1 MGWNVSDQLRVG
13 VAGTGFIG
21 RVHARSA
28 RLAGATLAGVAA
40 STPERSKAAAQQMRT
55 IGFATA
61 SELATSDEIDVLHIC
76 TPNHLHLPLALE
88 ALEAGKHV
96 VVEKPIGR
104 DAKEA
109 TQLLE
114 AAQRSGLVAAVP
126 FVYRFYPV
134 IRDLRERTR
143 RGDLGALRLL
153 HGSYL
158 QDWLTDETAY
168 NWRVDP
174 ALGGASRAFADI
186 GSHWC
191 DLVEF
196 VTGHRIT
203 RLVADMV
210 TAIPER
216 TVSDHME
223 AFGSGDASSERQAI
237 ATEDSA
243 SLLFRTDKGA
253 AGSVTISQ
261 ISPGRRNR
269 LWFEIDGAKGSASFN
284 QQQPETAWLGTTQGA
299 TIVARDPAT
308 LGTQASGYA
317 TLPGGHPQ
325 GYHDCFDAF
334 VADTYEAIRSA
345 APDGLPTVVDGLRSA
360 QITDAVVASAR
371 SGTWVEVAS

>member
-1 MGWNVSDQLRVG
+1 MSDEVRVG

-28 RLAGATLAGVAA
+28 RLAGATLVGVAA
-40 STPERSKAAAQQMRT
+40 STPDRSRLAAEELRT
-55 IGFATA
+55 TA
-61 SELATSDEIDVLHIC
+61 FDSGSALAASDEIDVLHIC

-104 DAKEA
+104 DAAEA
-109 TQLLE
+109 ATLLE
-114 AAQRSGLVAAVP
+114 AAQRSGLVASVP

-134 IRDLRERTR
+134 IRDLRERVR

-158 QDWLTDETAY
+158 QDWLVDDADY

-174 ALGGASRAFADI
+174 ELGGASRAFADI

-196 VTGHRIT
+196 VTGDRIT

-210 TAIPER
+210 TSVPER
-216 TVSDHME
+216 TVSEHAE
-223 AFGSGDASSERQAI
+223 AFGRGDGAGERRAI
-237 ATEDSA
+237 ETEDSA
-243 SLLFRTDKGA
+243 SVMFRTSGGA

-269 LWFEIDGAKGSASFN
+269 LWFEIDGSSGSASFD
-284 QQQPETAWLGTTQGA
+284 QEQPETAWLGTTTGA
-299 TIVARDPAT
+299 SIVARDPDALT
-308 LGTQASGYA
+308 GSAAGYA

-334 VADTYEAIRSA
+334 VADTYEAIRNGT
-345 APDGLPTVVDGLRSA
+345 PDGLPTVEDGLRAA
-360 QITDAVVASAR
+360 QITDAVVASSR
-371 SGTWVEVAS
+371 TGTWVEVEA